1 MKKSDLIKAAAA
13 RCDLPEAHMRRV
25 TEALLEVIGE
35 TLHHGD
41 KVSIEGFGTFK
52 VKERGERQGRNPAT
66 GESITIP
73 ATRVLS
79 FAVSQSMKDLING
92 RREKIKDS

>member
-1 MKKSDLIKAAAA
+1 MHKTDLIKAAAA
-13 RCDLPEAHMRRV
+13 RCELSQTQTRQV

-41 KVSIEGFGTFK
+41 KVSLDGFGTFK

-79 FAVSQSMKDLING
+79 FAVSQRLRDLIND
-92 RREKIKDS
+92 RR